1 MSYEVDSEYA
11 HNGAH
16 SNNDTLVLGKN
27 EESNAQLVDE
37 VRRLKIKNIAAR
49 ATVEELQRLL
59 LVERKGRLAEYAAG
73 YNDGR
78 TDGLNHQPVP
88 SAYSFDQSAQQTR
101 RDWDEHYEHA
111 HCDAYMCEH
120 SY

>member
-1 MSYEVDSEYA
+1 VHSI
-11 HNGAH
+11 NG
-16 SNNDTLVLGKN
+16 TLILGKN
-27 EESNAQLVDE
+27 EESNAQLVAE

-59 LVERKGRLAEYAAG
+59 LMERKERLAEYAAG

-78 TDGLNHQPVP
+78 ADGRNNQPVP
-88 SAYSFDQSAQQTR
+88 SADSFDQSAQQTR

-111 HCDAYMCEH
+111 LCDAYMCGHE
-120 SY
+120 Y